1 MSLQTSK
8 WGQQSGRHDL
18 GTFDGQKHVNQF
30 LRSVVRR
37 ALNSLSGLFKWAVR
51 FRHAQANPLDL
62 IERPRQRRQVQPS
75 PTPEEVQAMLD
86 ATRNLTERVALLS
99 MATSGLRRSE
109 ALALQ
114 WEGVD
119 LPAHRLRVHG
129 KGDKQR
135 EVLIFEELLHALYG
149 LHAQHGFP
157 ATDPVLR
164 GRLGRPLQKSS
175 LQAWVNHWLERAGL
189 RNADALTKR
198 NKYSLHSLRRFAAKS
213 WLNSGLNIRQVQ
225 LLLGHEDLQ
234 TTILYLNYDL
244 HEIQTAAT
252 RVDFNLAAPRPR
264 PHLQSSS
271 P

>member
-1 MSLQTSK
+1 
-8 WGQQSGRHDL
+8 
-18 GTFDGQKHVNQF
+18 
-30 LRSVVRR
+30 
-37 ALNSLSGLFKWAVR
+37 
-51 FRHAQANPLDL
+51 
-62 IERPRQRRQVQPS
+62 
-75 PTPEEVQAMLD
+75 MLD

-119 LPAHRLRVHG
+119 LPAHRLRIHG

-225 LLLGHEDLQ
+225 MLLGHENLQ

-252 RVDFNLAAPRPR
+252 RVDFNLAAPRTR